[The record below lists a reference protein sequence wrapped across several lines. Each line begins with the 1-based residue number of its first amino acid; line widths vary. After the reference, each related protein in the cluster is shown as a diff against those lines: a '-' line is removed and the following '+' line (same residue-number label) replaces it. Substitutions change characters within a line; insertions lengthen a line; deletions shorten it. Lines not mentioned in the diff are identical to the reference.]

1 MEGRRETTANAGTVA
16 GECPGIL
23 SHLKNDIS
31 MCVLYRAR
39 TWRRP
44 DSHVLCVP
52 RRGFPRFAI
61 PESRRDRPPIYG
73 RKPGSAATGHP
84 RSAEG
89 KNNRLVA
96 RFHSPAWRDRRLLS
110 AAPSSSTQKPFED
123 RRNHENST
131 LNIFAREMMATLK
144 LAISSESIM

>member
-1 MEGRRETTANAGTVA
+1 
-16 GECPGIL
+16 
-23 SHLKNDIS
+23 
-31 MCVLYRAR
+31 MCVLYRVR

-61 PESRRDRPPIYG
+61 PESRRPSYLR
-73 RKPGSAATGHP
+73 RKPGHRGAPSIKAQ
-84 RSAEG
+84 G

-96 RFHSPAWRDRRLLS
+96 RFHSPGVTAGHYRLHPHPAEKL
-110 AAPSSSTQKPFED
+110 FGD

-131 LNIFAREMMATLK
+131 RATLNIFARDDGIDTPPHRLIDLFYIFIHRYATYILDSVVYI
-144 LAISSESIM
+144 LIISK

>member
-1 MEGRRETTANAGTVA
+1 MWREEGKQPPRTRE
-16 GECPGIL
+16 PGSIL

-61 PESRRDRPPIYG
+61 PESRRPSYLR
-73 RKPGSAATGHP
+73 RKPSSATTRHP
-84 RSAEG
+84 RSVEG

-96 RFHSPAWRDRRLLS
+96 RFHPPTRREIGSYYLLH
-110 AAPSSSTQKPFED
+110 PRPTQKPFED
-123 RRNHENST
+123 RRNHENSI
-131 LNIFAREMMATLK
+131 LNIFARERRWRSLRFFSA
-144 LAISSESIM
+144 SIM